1 MPLRVQIALK
11 GFIIIMNMH
20 NDWKERLGVVFSTN
34 PDFDY
39 SLDAEPETD
48 TLPSNQQRLRV
59 SMERAGRG
67 GKTVTLVRGF
77 VGTKADLTELCR
89 QLKTRCG
96 IGGSAKDGEVVLQGD
111 VRPRVVELLKSLGY
125 TQTK

>member
-1 MPLRVQIALK
+1 
-11 GFIIIMNMH
+11 MNMH

-39 SLDAEPETD
+39 TTSAEPEPD
-48 TLPSNQQRLRV
+48 TLPCKQQRLRV

-67 GKTVTLVRGF
+67 GKTATLVRGF
-77 VGTKADLTELCR
+77 VGSKADLDDLCR

-96 IGGSAKDGEVVLQGD
+96 IGGSAKEDEIVLQGD
-111 VRPRVVELLKSLGY
+111 VRTRVVELLKSLGY